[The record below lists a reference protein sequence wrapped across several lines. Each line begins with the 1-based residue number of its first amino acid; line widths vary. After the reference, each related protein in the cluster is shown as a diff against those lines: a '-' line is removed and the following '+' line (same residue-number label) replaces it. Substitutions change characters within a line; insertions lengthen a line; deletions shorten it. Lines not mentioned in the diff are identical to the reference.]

1 VGATGRKRGYVASAS
16 RASGAESSPDEKIR
30 LNLVV
35 NQHVKSRIERLQEM
49 AEDAS
54 ITEVIR
60 RALAVY
66 EELLKIREEG
76 GRLVVENRDTREIL
90 RVI

>member
-1 VGATGRKRGYVASAS
+1 MTSEPIVDAT
-16 RASGAESSPDEKIR
+16 DERIR

-35 NQHVKSRIERLQEM
+35 NRQVKDRIDHLQELSE
-49 AEDAS
+49 ATS
-54 ITEVIR
+54 ITEVVR

-76 GRLVVENRDTREIL
+76 GQLVVEGKGERELL
-90 RVI
+90 RII

>member
-1 VGATGRKRGYVASAS
+1 MTSEPSWDAT
-16 RASGAESSPDEKIR
+16 DERIR

-35 NQHVKSRIERLQEM
+35 NRQVKDRIDHLQELSE
-49 AEDAS
+49 ATS

-76 GRLVVENRDTREIL
+76 RQLVVEGQGERELL
-90 RVI
+90 RII

>member
-1 VGATGRKRGYVASAS
+1 MVTTS
-16 RASGAESSPDEKIR
+16 REAADESSPDEKIR

-54 ITEVIR
+54 ITEVVR

-76 GRLVVENRDTREIL
+76 GRLVVENQGTREIL

>member
-1 VGATGRKRGYVASAS
+1 MVSAP
-16 RASGAESSPDEKIR
+16 RASTAEGSRDEKIR
-30 LNLVV
+30 LNVVV
-35 NQHVKSRIERLQEM
+35 NQHVKGRIERLQEM

-76 GRLVVENRDTREIL
+76 GQLVVENRDSREIL
-90 RVI
+90 RLI